1 MINKRNY
8 TDFIKS
14 PQKFL
19 FDNFNY
25 LASKFYIYFVI
36 INICPY
42 LSANF
47 EKELNTIL
55 NREIMSKDIQENI
68 AHCYY
73 KKFDD
78 FDKYKNK
85 FPPFTLSINNSYNI
99 PNFINNNKLFEFNT
113 KDNE

>member
-1 MINKRNY
+1 M
-8 TDFIKS
+8 
-14 PQKFL
+14 
-19 FDNFNY
+19 NFFSFC
-25 LASKFYIYFVI
+25 LKYIEK
-36 INICPY
+36 NI
-42 LSANF
+42 SN
-47 EKELNTIL
+47 
-55 NREIMSKDIQENI
+55 QENI

-99 PNFINNNKLFEFNT
+99 PNFINNNKMFEFNL